1 MGSARS
7 GCRIRVLSK
16 SWNGSVLVRLGSNH
30 MSKSSRL
37 SMSGMLFGW
46 MWLNLGCGGRV
57 MMVNDGTTSSWK
69 SHSSYRPA
77 KAMALSA
84 GRML

>member
-1 MGSARS
+1 MGSTRS

-16 SWNGSVLVRLGSNH
+16 SWNESVLVRLGSNH

-46 MWLNLGCGGRV
+46 M
-57 MMVNDGTTSSWK
+57 
-69 SHSSYRPA
+69 
-77 KAMALSA
+77 
-84 GRML
+84 